1 MEINKNFVGSRMNKS
16 LDERLLKP
24 GEYIDAMNIRISSP
38 EGSEAGSAEN
48 AKGTEKLV
56 TLTHNGL
63 PLSNP
68 VCIGAFE
75 DGENETIYW
84 FVTSDN
90 VDMIVSYNDN
100 NGVIT
105 KHVVST
111 SVLNF
116 SKNHLVNGINLIND
130 ILFFTDN
137 YNQPRK
143 INVKRSYPIPVAG
156 VDQIDEDD
164 ISVIVKPPVESP
176 SVVLVNNNTNENYL
190 EDRFIRF
197 AYRYKYK
204 DGEYS
209 ALSEFSDLG
218 FSPLG
223 FRIDYSS
230 FDNVGM
236 LNRFN
241 EARVTVNTGDEDV
254 VGLDICFKQSNSNTI
269 NVIEKYN
276 KADQN
281 WADNDEYVLRFN
293 NQKIYT
299 ALQNSEILRHFD
311 NVPRLAKT
319 QTTMGN
325 RIIYGNYVDGYDIDT
340 TINFTAF
347 GISELSQETILEI
360 IDNESS
366 ITIDFT
372 DIELAEGKS
381 VIINLNLVS
390 TGFTGAYP
398 GDENEYQ
405 DTFSFTFTRDYDDAN
420 DLATSQEFIDAI
432 QLTDTW
438 ATTDDNFSLTDQVF
452 SSIVS
457 APSPWEKTNGVLY
470 GTTTEGGFQIASTT
484 NTITLTLMGIEYED
498 TSNPGTF
505 AYEGFEYTGPTA
517 VMFSDDQRKSL
528 HSNRDYEVGIEYLD
542 EYGRASTAQVSGNN
556 TVFFDS
562 STSDKK
568 NKIRV
573 QIDSLAP
580 SWAKRYR
587 FVVKPSKTDYE
598 TIYSNFWVPITQET
612 AYWVR
617 LEGDNQ
623 TKAKVGDLLIVKKD
637 VDSPTSRLIKT
648 KILDLQVL
656 PDGFGGQTSN
666 PTGLYMKIRPN
677 NFNIPNI
684 DEADTFDIFHSSSG
698 NGGIYTCV
706 SEPNPDHVP
715 GSGTL
720 EFRPIAIPAG
730 SRVELM
736 FRSFRFGSYDY
747 DWAWRGSFIATNDYD
762 SLYDFMKNTNIN
774 FDNPYID
781 SGALGGPTDGGGNKL
796 VFIETIGTSLG
807 VLVDGP
813 TSFAT
818 SLLTATDG
826 ISNGSVYRVTQSQYP
841 DGENKEREMK
851 VRFYEAPDGRLWIIA
866 DGMNNGGSNSTF
878 GGNHPNRN
886 EMGVTIIKGGD
897 PLVFETEPVDNDSEI
912 YYQSHKSYQITN
924 TREHTG
930 NIQSQSVLS
939 SVPAVVDL
947 EMYDCFSFGNGVESY
962 KIRDGLAKPG
972 FKLGARV
979 TSVSEQEYKEAK
991 RYADVT
997 YSGVYNEE
1005 TNINRLNEFNLG
1017 LANFKTLEQSFGP
1030 INLLHG
1036 RQTDILA
1043 LQEDKISY
1051 ILAGKNI
1058 LSDAVGGGTL
1068 TSVPEVLGQQV
1079 SRVEEY
1085 GCSDME
1091 SFASYG
1097 GNVFFTDEK
1106 RGAVINLTGG
1116 DRGEQLRVISSFGMR
1131 SWFRDRFIENKTKIK
1146 LGAYDPYMDEY
1157 VLTFTDSITAVQENI
1172 IECGYQISQY
1182 ESSTPITYT
1191 VNLNAGVG
1199 TSTTSY
1205 EVEQG
1210 SAVVSIVYDGTTVI
1224 SQTITGSGTL
1234 DFTKDNISIDTCT
1247 ISITPTNATYNLTVG
1262 CVEDESLTIIRIV
1275 KNTSDMEGLTATHSS
1290 NWISSGPSPLIT
1302 PPVINSI
1309 EFLDGPLSQYSTS
1322 VGLSGQGQFPT
1333 DGSTIKMRFVG
1344 DESNTAAWRYDRFKY
1359 LVSDTLYTAAE
1370 IDDLTPLLNTA
1381 GGVETGLTYVPG
1393 QTYEADFTYS
1403 NPNGYKYLYLVWD
1416 YVEPIIECNNVSNSF
1431 TVDQEGRYETEV
1443 ALPNIIGDVTF
1454 TFDVGTKPARIQLLY
1469 VNDIVA
1475 DSLFIGDGLPD
1486 ATLESEITSLTGP
1499 VYNHEYIGD
1508 GDYAETF
1515 IVNPIGSTFF
1525 TSSDI
1530 SVSDGSETR
1539 ANGSGTGQIGVVA
1552 DYPSAAALASDGQ
1565 VKLTFFKNATGN
1577 APIANKV
1584 KVIVWSA
1591 NSGENT
1597 WEMTTSCPQEIVEV
1611 PSELSCSDTTQTTP
1625 ALKALYNLD
1634 ANVGTSD
1641 GAIVVTIQP
1650 SNKTDE
1656 IAVKAI
1662 KNGVTYNDVV
1672 SSYDGFHSSNVDSNY
1687 TCVGDN
1693 NPGNQIAPVYV
1704 WDTNGFVAEGG
1715 TEAVNIGPGD
1725 FSGSSFPVLGIP
1737 FTNCVSYI
1745 PTYTMVIPKTETDVQ
1760 NLQLKIFSFNEI
1772 DVKISCPDT
1781 LPYIAV
1787 DGPYISPVEAS
1798 NGGQS
1803 SIYGAPIRSYIN
1815 MYKTNIGSNLGYV
1828 FNSSSDNVL
1837 HNEQVFSDHYGV
1849 SYMEPG
1855 WYYTEKIWKEN
1866 IDPGTYNNVF
1876 YVDNNG
1882 IVSYYDDDGSPCNGV
1897 VQP

>member
-90 VDMIVSYNDN
+90 VDMIVSYNEN
-100 NGVIT
+100 NGVII

-130 ILFFTDN
+130 LLFFTDN

-176 SVVLVNNNTNENYL
+176 SVVLLNNNTNENYL

-218 FSPLG
+218 FNPLG
-223 FRIDYSS
+223 FRLDYSS

-241 EARVTVNTGDEDV
+241 EARVTVNTGNEDV
-254 VGLDICFKQSNSNTI
+254 VGLDVCFKQSNSNTI

-276 KADQN
+276 KVEQN
-281 WADNDEYVLRFN
+281 WADNDEYILRFN

-347 GISELSQETILEI
+347 GISELSQETTLDI
-360 IDNESS
+360 IDNESY

-372 DIELAEGKS
+372 DIELTEGKTF
-381 VIINLNLVS
+381 IININLVS
-390 TGFTGAYP
+390 TGFTGATYP

-405 DTFSFTFTRDYDDAN
+405 DTFSFTLTRDYDDAN

-457 APSPWEKTNGVLY
+457 APSPWEKSNGVLY
-470 GTTTEGGFQIASTT
+470 GTTTAGGFQIASTT

-517 VMFSDDQRKSL
+517 VIFSDDQRKSL

-542 EYGRASTAQVSGNN
+542 EYGRASTAQVSVNN

-573 QIDSLAP
+573 QIDNLAP

-587 FVVKPSKTDYE
+587 FVLKPSKTDYE
-598 TIYSNFWVPITQET
+598 TIYSNFWVPINQET

-637 VDSPTSRLIKT
+637 VDSPIGRLIKT

-656 PDGFGGQTSN
+656 PDGFGNVASN

-684 DEADTFDIFHSSSG
+684 DEAETFDVFHKSTG
-698 NGGIYTCV
+698 NGGAFTCV
-706 SEPNPDHVP
+706 SEANPEFGNP
-715 GSGTL
+715 GEV

-747 DWAWRGSFIATNDYD
+747 DWAWRGNFVAQNDYD

-781 SGALGGPTDGGGNKL
+781 SGALGGPTDGGANRL
-796 VFIETIGTSLG
+796 NFVETIGNAINVRVFGGQTSLFG
-807 VLVDGP
+807 FSPL
-813 TSFAT
+813 SFQ
-818 SLLTATDG
+818 DG
-826 ISNGSVYRVTQSQYP
+826 ITNGSVAVVNEAEYP
-841 DGENKEREMK
+841 DGQNIEREMK
-851 VRFYEAPDGRLWIIA
+851 VRFYEHTDGRLWIIS
-866 DGMNNGGSNSTF
+866 DGMNNGGSNGTF
-878 GGNHPNRN
+878 GGNHPNYN

-912 YYQSHKSYQITN
+912 YYQSHKSYPITN
-924 TREHTG
+924 NREHTG

-939 SVPAVVDL
+939 GLSAVVDL

-972 FKLGARV
+972 FKIGARV

-1051 ILAGKNI
+1051 VLAGKNI
-1058 LSDAVGGGTL
+1058 LSDAIGGGTL

-1079 SRVEEY
+1079 ARVEEY

-1097 GNVFFTDEK
+1097 GNVFFTDKK
-1106 RGAVINLTGG
+1106 RGVVINLTGG
-1116 DRGEQLRVISSFGMR
+1116 NRNEQLRVISSFGMR
-1131 SWFRDRFIENKTKIK
+1131 SWFRDRFIENKTNIK

-1157 VLTFTDSITAVQENI
+1157 VLTFTDSLAAVQDNVI
-1172 IECGYQISQY
+1172 DCGYSINQY
-1182 ESSTPITYT
+1182 ESSTPVTYT
-1191 VNLNAGVG
+1191 VNLGAGLG
-1199 TSTTSY
+1199 TSTTTY

-1210 SAVVSIVYDGTTVI
+1210 SVAVSIVYDGSTVV

-1234 DFTKDNISIDTCT
+1234 QFTKDNIDVDMCT
-1247 ISITPTNATYNLTVG
+1247 ITITPTNATYNLSVG

-1275 KNTSDMEGLTATHSS
+1275 KNTSDMEGLTATHQTLWSPAGS
-1290 NWISSGPSPLIT
+1290 NVNSFPFGL
-1302 PPVINSI
+1302 PV
-1309 EFLDGPLSQYSTS
+1309 EFLDGPVSQYSTS

-1333 DGSTIKMRFVG
+1333 DGSTVTMRFVG
-1344 DESNTAAWRYDRFKY
+1344 NQYDTATWRYDRFKY

-1381 GGVETGLTYVPG
+1381 GGIETGLTYVPG
-1393 QTYEADFTYS
+1393 ETYEADFTYS
-1403 NPNGYKYLYLVWD
+1403 NPNGYRYLYLVWD

-1469 VNDIVA
+1469 VNNIVA

-1486 ATLESEITSLTGP
+1486 VTLESEITSLTGP

-1508 GDYAETF
+1508 GEYAETF
-1515 IVNPIGSTFF
+1515 TVNPIGPTFF

-1530 SVSDGSETR
+1530 AVSDGSETR

-1565 VKLTFFKNATGN
+1565 VKLTFFKDSTGS

-1597 WEMTTSCPQEIVEV
+1597 WNITTSCPQKIVEI

-1656 IAVKAI
+1656 IAIKAI
-1662 KNGVTYNDVV
+1662 KDGVTYNDVV
-1672 SSYDGFHSSNVDSNY
+1672 SSYDGFHSSNVNSNY

-1693 NPGNQIAPVYV
+1693 NPGNQNAPVYV

-1715 TEAVNIGPGD
+1715 TEAVNIGSGD
-1725 FSGSSFPVLGIP
+1725 FSGSSFPVLGCNI
-1737 FTNCVSYI
+1737 I
-1745 PTYTMVIPKTETDVQ
+1745 PTYTMVIPKTETDIQ

-1772 DVKISCPDT
+1772 NVKISCPDS
-1781 LPYIAV
+1781 LPYIGV
-1787 DGPYISPVEAS
+1787 DGPYNSPLDAS
-1798 NGGQS
+1798 TGGQS
-1803 SIYGAPIRSYIN
+1803 STYGSPTRSYTA

-1828 FNSSSDNVL
+1828 FNSNSDNVL
-1837 HNEQVFSDHYGV
+1837 HNEQVFSDRYGI

-1855 WYYTEKIWKEN
+1855 WYYTEKIWKES
-1866 IDPGTYNNVF
+1866 IELGTYNNVF

-1882 IVSYYDDDGSPCNGV
+1882 IVSYYDDDGSPCDGV

>member
-1 MEINKNFVGSRMNKS
+1 MNINKNFVGSRMNKS

-38 EGSEAGSAEN
+38 EDGEAGSAEN
-48 AKGTEKLV
+48 AKGTEKLSNI
-56 TLTHNGL
+56 THDGV
-63 PLSNP
+63 PLVNAR
-68 VCIGAFE
+68 CIGAFE

-84 FVTSDN
+84 FLTHED
-90 VDMIVSYNDN
+90 VDMIVSYNEG
-100 NGVIT
+100 NGVLT

-116 SKNHLVNGINLIND
+116 SEDYLVNGINLIND
-130 ILFFTDN
+130 LLFFTDN
-137 YNQPRK
+137 YNQPRR
-143 INVKRSYPIPVAG
+143 INVTRSYPTPIAG
-156 VDQIDEDD
+156 VDQINEDD

-176 SVVLVNNNTNENYL
+176 SLVLINNSTNENYI

-197 AYRYKYK
+197 SYRYKYR

-223 FRIDYSS
+223 FRLDYSS

-241 EARVTVNTGDEDV
+241 EARVTVNTGGEDV
-254 VGLDICFKQSNSNTI
+254 IGLDICFKQSNSNTI
-269 NVIEKYN
+269 NVIAKYN
-276 KADQN
+276 KAEQN
-281 WADNDEYVLRFN
+281 WADNDQYTLRFN

-299 ALQNSEILRHFD
+299 ALQDSEILRHFD

-325 RIIYGNYVDGYDIDT
+325 RIIYGNYIDGYDIDT
-340 TINFTAF
+340 VVNFTAF
-347 GISELSQETILEI
+347 GISEFSEETRLNV

-366 ITIDFT
+366 ITIDLA
-372 DIELAEGKS
+372 DIELTQGKT
-381 VIINLNLVS
+381 ITININLVS
-390 TGFTGAYP
+390 TGFTGATYP
-398 GDENEYQ
+398 GDENEYE
-405 DTFSFTFTRDYDDAN
+405 DDFSFTLIRDYDDAN

-438 ATTDDNFSLTDQVF
+438 ATTDDNFSLTDKFF
-452 SSIVS
+452 SNIVS
-457 APSPWEKTNGVLY
+457 APSPWEKVNGVLH
-470 GTTTEGGFQIASTT
+470 GTTTAGGFQISSTT
-484 NTITLTLMGIEYED
+484 NTITLTLMGVAYED

-505 AYEGFEYTGPTA
+505 AYEGFEYTGPSA
-517 VMFSDDQRKSL
+517 IIFSDDQRKSL

-542 EYGRASTAQVSGNN
+542 EYGRASTAQVSENN

-568 NKIRV
+568 NSIRV
-573 QIDSLAP
+573 NIDSLAP
-580 SWAKRYR
+580 SWARRYR
-587 FVVKPSKTDYE
+587 FVLKPSKTDYE
-598 TIYSNFWVPITQET
+598 TIYSNFWAPINQET
-612 AYWVR
+612 AYWVK

-637 VDSPTSRLIKT
+637 ADSPVGRLIKT

-656 PDGFGGQTSN
+656 EDGFGGVASN

-677 NFNIPNI
+677 NFNIRDI
-684 DEADTFDIFHSSSG
+684 SEAETFDTFHKQEG
-698 NGGIYTCV
+698 KGGAYTCV
-706 SEPNPDHVP
+706 SEDNPDNPVNG
-715 GSGTL
+715 GSDSGATL
-720 EFRPIAIPAG
+720 FRPIPIPAG

-736 FRSFRFGSYDY
+736 FRSFKKGSYDH
-747 DWAWRGSFIATNDYD
+747 DWAWRGDFISSNDYD

-774 FDNPYID
+774 FENPYID
-781 SGALGGPTDGGGNKL
+781 SGAVGGPTDDSDNRL
-796 VFIETIGTSLG
+796 NFVETIGNAAN
-807 VLVDGP
+807 VLVGFFP
-813 TSFAT
+813 GTSMA
-818 SLLTATDG
+818 SLPG
-826 ISNGSVYRVTQSQYP
+826 IDVGRVQQVLSPEYP
-841 DGENKEREMK
+841 DGENLEREMK
-851 VRFYEAPDGRLWIIA
+851 VRFYEHTDGRLWIMT
-866 DGMNNGGSNSTF
+866 DSMNGSGAGHSNY
-878 GGNHPNRN
+878 N
-886 EMGVTIIKGGD
+886 ELGVTIIKGGD
-897 PLVFETEPVDNDSEI
+897 ALVFETEPTDNDSEI
-912 YYQSHKSYQITN
+912 YYQSHKSYPITDD
-924 TREHTG
+924 REHGG
-930 NIQSQSVLS
+930 NIQSQSILS
-939 SVPAVVDL
+939 GLPAIVDL

-972 FKLGARV
+972 FRIGARV
-979 TSVSEQEYKEAK
+979 TSVSEQEYKEAH
-991 RYADVT
+991 RYADIT

-1051 ILAGKNI
+1051 VLAGKNI

-1079 SRVEEY
+1079 SRIEEY
-1085 GCSDME
+1085 GCSDTE

-1116 DRGEQLRVISSFGMR
+1116 SVNEQLRTISSFGMR
-1131 SWFRDRFIENKTKIK
+1131 SWFRDRFIEDRGNIK

-1157 VLTFTDSITAVQENI
+1157 VLTFTDSLQPIQDNV

-1182 ESSTPITYT
+1182 QSSTPVTYT
-1191 VNLNAGVG
+1191 VNLNAGLG

-1210 SAVVSIVYDGTTVI
+1210 SVSVSIVYDGATVI
-1224 SQTITGSGTL
+1224 NQTITGSGTL
-1234 DFTKDNISIDTCT
+1234 EFTKDNISVDTCT
-1247 ISITPTNATYNLTVG
+1247 ISITPANATYNLVVG
-1262 CVEDESLTIIRIV
+1262 CVDDESLTIIRIV
-1275 KNTSDMEGLTATHSS
+1275 KNTSDMEGLTATHQSFWS
-1290 NWISSGPSPLIT
+1290 PAGVNVNSIPVGQYVEFLSGP
-1302 PPVINSI
+1302 V
-1309 EFLDGPLSQYSTS
+1309 SQYSTS
-1322 VGLSGQGQFPT
+1322 IGLAGQGQFPAS
-1333 DGSTIKMRFVG
+1333 GSTVTMRFVG
-1344 DESNTAAWRYDRFKY
+1344 NANDTAAWRYDRFKY
-1359 LVSDTLYTAAE
+1359 LVSDTLYTASE
-1370 IDDLTPLLNTA
+1370 IDDLTPLLTTA
-1381 GGVETGLTYVPG
+1381 GGVETSLSYIPG
-1393 QTYEADFTYS
+1393 DSYEAEFTYL
-1403 NPNGYKYLYLVWD
+1403 NPNGYRYLYLVWD

-1431 TVDQEGRYETEV
+1431 TVDSEGRYEAEV

-1454 TFDVGTKPARIQLLY
+1454 TFDVGNKPARIQLQY
-1469 VNDIVA
+1469 VNNIVA
-1475 DSLFIGDGLPD
+1475 DSLFIGDDLPD
-1486 ATLESEITSLTGP
+1486 GTLESEITSLIGP
-1499 VYNHEYIGD
+1499 VYSHEYIGD
-1508 GDYAETF
+1508 GDFAETF
-1515 IVNPIGSTFF
+1515 TVNPSGPTFF
-1525 TSSDI
+1525 TASDI
-1530 SVSDGSETR
+1530 AVSDGSETR
-1539 ANGSGTGQIGVVA
+1539 ANGSGTGQLGVVA

-1565 VKLTFFKNATGN
+1565 IKLTFFKDATGS
-1577 APIANKV
+1577 AAIANKV

-1597 WEMTTSCPQEIVEV
+1597 WSMTTSCPQEIVEV
-1611 PSELSCSDTTQTTP
+1611 SSKLSCSDTTQTTP
-1625 ALKALYNLD
+1625 AIKALYNLD

-1650 SNKTDE
+1650 NSKTDE

-1662 KNGVTYNDVV
+1662 KDGVTYNDIV
-1672 SSYDGFHSSNVDSNY
+1672 SSYDGFHSSNVSSNY
-1687 TCVGDN
+1687 TCVGDA
-1693 NPGNQIAPVYV
+1693 NPGNQTAPVYV

-1715 TEAVNIGPGD
+1715 TEAVNIGSGD
-1725 FSGSSFPVLGIP
+1725 FSGSSFPLGCNI
-1737 FTNCVSYI
+1737 I

-1760 NLQLKIFSFNEI
+1760 NLQLKIFSFSELDI
-1772 DVKISCPDT
+1772 KISCPEP

-1787 DGPYISPVEAS
+1787 DGPYNTPLDAS
-1798 NGGQS
+1798 NAGQS
-1803 SIYGAPIRSYIN
+1803 SSYGPPNRSYRS
-1815 MYKTNIGSNLGYV
+1815 MYKTNIGSNLGYN
-1828 FNSSSDNVL
+1828 FNGSEDNVL
-1837 HNEQVFSDHYGV
+1837 HNEQVFNDHYGL
-1849 SYMEPG
+1849 SYMEAG

-1866 IDPGTYNNVF
+1866 VALGTYDKIF

-1882 IVSYYDDDGSPCNGV
+1882 IVSYYDDDGSPCDGQ